1 MPRVTRAELLLLT
14 RDGFSL
20 YTSREMTKLRSL
32 KTIVLTVC
40 LLIGFAPTFAHA
52 ITVRGLIDTAS
63 GTLSLVTKY
72 DVIYTVDSL
81 NPNIKYDLARLRQGD
96 FLVAR
101 GNVDELTKTVTIE
114 AIESLGLRE
123 LIGTWSSSRLE
134 VYEFQDFTRLN
145 LYVPNQARDSIE
157 IAGKYNYA
165 VAPDHGDRYSIF
177 LSDNRSVLVGSF
189 EFKNQRL
196 QLTVLDP
203 KTGRVSQN
211 ISLSPL
217 TVK

>member
-1 MPRVTRAELLLLT
+1 MKTLVSSFIKFCLLL
-14 RDGFSL
+14 
-20 YTSREMTKLRSL
+20 
-32 KTIVLTVC
+32 
-40 LLIGFAPTFAHA
+40 FAALA
-52 ITVRGLIDTAS
+52 IHPSVSNAVAIQGLIDTAD
-63 GTLSLVTKY
+63 GKLTLVTKY
-72 DVIYTVDSL
+72 DIAYVLDSP
-81 NPNIKYDLARLRQGD
+81 NPDVKSDLERLRQGD
-96 FLVAR
+96 YLAAR
-101 GNVDELTKTVTIE
+101 GNVDELNHLITVE

-123 LIGTWSSSRLE
+123 LLGAWSSSRLE

-145 LYVPNQARDSIE
+145 LYVPNSTRNKVE

-177 LSDNRSVLVGSF
+177 LSDNRSVLVGTL

-217 TVK
+217 TLK

>member
-1 MPRVTRAELLLLT
+1 MTTLRTTLFKILLVI
-14 RDGFSL
+14 GMSL
-20 YTSREMTKLRSL
+20 VGATPS
-32 KTIVLTVC
+32 
-40 LLIGFAPTFAHA
+40 FAQA

-63 GTLSLVTKY
+63 GKLSLVTKY
-72 DVIYTVDSL
+72 DVIYQLETYNSNVR
-81 NPNIKYDLARLRQGD
+81 YDLTRLRQGD
-96 FLVAR
+96 YLVAR
-101 GNVDELTKTVTIE
+101 GNVDEISKRVTIE

-123 LIGTWSSSRLE
+123 LIGTWSSTRLE

-177 LSDNRSVLVGSF
+177 LSDNRSVLVGTF